1 MTQNEKKEA
10 IKYIMAQLEDGYVDL
25 GLHDENEIEVI
36 HQAMNALGTI
46 EQYKWER
53 DVALSQLK
61 EVGLSFGEKTDE
73 IKSALNKQISMKPK
87 EVNGLY
93 NCTYYICPVCGNDG
107 LSGNY
112 CDKCGQ
118 RLDID

>member
-25 GLHDENEIEVI
+25 GLHDENELEVI
-36 HQAMNALGTI
+36 HQAMNALGAI

-61 EVGLSFGEKTDE
+61 EVGLSFGEKIDE
-73 IKSALNKQISMKPK
+73 VKSALNK
-87 EVNGLY
+87 
-93 NCTYYICPVCGNDG
+93 
-107 LSGNY
+107 
-112 CDKCGQ
+112 
-118 RLDID
+118 